1 MFFFFVQGTVY
12 EFEGCFFHGCDTC
25 FPHRTTKNPVSKK
38 TMEELYAE
46 TQAKLAHLREL
57 GYTVQVLWEHEFDEI
72 ETTEFNDRDWESK
85 RPMDIRNCL
94 MGGRSGPLVLYKKVE
109 AQEKIYYVDFS
120 SLYPYCQTQRYFIG
134 HPEVTTNFDGQ
145 DPQQVVRTTYG
156 FVKCLVLPPQN
167 LHFPVLP
174 VRVRQKLCFVLCVP
188 CAVVNQR
195 QCNHSESERYM
206 LGEWSS
212 LELQLALEKGY
223 KVMKVYETWHYSQSS
238 DELFSSYIHLY
249 FKAKQEA
256 SGWPAHVVTEE
267 QKRQYIAEFLDKT
280 GIQLEY
286 EKIKKN
292 DALRS
297 FMKLQL
303 NALWGK
309 LGERMKKRITKF
321 MNDPAEF
328 FKVINDDGNKVKEVI
343 VMNEE
348 VVMVHYVR
356 KDDFVVE
363 HDSRS
368 VPVAAWTTSLARV
381 TLYRACDRLK
391 PTQLLYTDTDSII
404 YSQKPGEPVLELG
417 EGLGDLTSELKDP
430 DDFITEFVSV
440 APKAYAFQT
449 RLGKGQCKFKGI
461 RANCT
466 SEKLINLESLTKM
479 VNDESVEQ
487 VVPTPQIVK
496 ERNSF
501 VLKTASTREKKARL
515 CFDKRVRHGYESVPF
530 GYIQQ

>member
-1 MFFFFVQGTVY
+1 
-12 EFEGCFFHGCDTC
+12 
-25 FPHRTTKNPVSKK
+25 
-38 TMEELYAE
+38 
-46 TQAKLAHLREL
+46 
-57 GYTVQVLWEHEFDEI
+57 
-72 ETTEFNDRDWESK
+72 
-85 RPMDIRNCL
+85 
-94 MGGRSGPLVLYKKVE
+94 
-109 AQEKIYYVDFS
+109 
-120 SLYPYCQTQRYFIG
+120 
-134 HPEVTTNFDGQ
+134 
-145 DPQQVVRTTYG
+145 
-156 FVKCLVLPPQN
+156 
-167 LHFPVLP
+167 
-174 VRVRQKLCFVLCVP
+174 
-188 CAVVNQR
+188 
-195 QCNHSESERYM
+195 
-206 LGEWSS
+206 
-212 LELQLALEKGY
+212 
-223 KVMKVYETWHYSQSS
+223 MKVYETWHYSQSS

-417 EGLGDLTSELKDP
+417 EGVGRF
-430 DDFITEFVSV
+430 DFG
-440 APKAYAFQT
+440 A
-449 RLGKGQCKFKGI
+449 
-461 RANCT
+461 
-466 SEKLINLESLTKM
+466 
-479 VNDESVEQ
+479 
-487 VVPTPQIVK
+487 
-496 ERNSF
+496 ER
-501 VLKTASTREKKARL
+501 
-515 CFDKRVRHGYESVPF
+515 P
-530 GYIQQ
+530 